1 MPASRSRTL
10 RWKDSLEK
18 IRDRGGA
25 IEISVDL
32 PAAAGAGSHLIWRV
46 RVLDITPD
54 RILVE
59 QPVALGRD
67 LSIRGGLEMVCGI
80 TVGQNRWMFRTRS
93 VATGGR
99 TLALAMPDRVD
110 RCQRRDFFRVGT
122 ATLAL
127 PPADCWPLLDP
138 LSTVSAEVAN
148 QALIA
153 DGGDFDPEAPI
164 LLPEVGPKF
173 KARLVN
179 IGGGGAGIVVGK
191 DEASFLDRA
200 RLLWVRLDL
209 TPQLRAPIAI
219 AARVAHTHL
228 DSAQNLYAGLAFEFS
243 HHPAYRQFV
252 VDQISRYVDEVTAAQ
267 TSSAPV
273 RQIG

>member
-10 RWKDSLEK
+10 RWKDSLQK

-32 PAAAGAGSHLIWRV
+32 PAAEGGSHLIWRV
-46 RVLDITPD
+46 RVLEITPD

-59 QPVALGRD
+59 QPMALGRD
-67 LSIRGGLEMVCGI
+67 LSIRSGLEMVCGI
-80 TVGQNRWMFRTRS
+80 TVGQNRWMFRTQS
-93 VATGGR
+93 VATDGR
-99 TLALAMPDRVD
+99 TLALAMPERVD

-122 ATLAL
+122 ASLAL
-127 PPADCWPLLDP
+127 APADCWPLLDP
-138 LSTVSAEVAN
+138 MSAVSAEVAG
-148 QALIA
+148 QAMVA
-153 DGGDFDPEAPI
+153 EGGGCDAEAPI

-179 IGGGGAGIVVGK
+179 IGGGGAGIILGRE
-191 DEASFLDRA
+191 DASAIDRA

-209 TPQLRAPIAI
+209 TPQLSAPIGI

-228 DSAQNLYAGLAFEFS
+228 DSCQNLYAGLAFEFA
-243 HHPAYRQFV
+243 HHPSYRQFV
-252 VDQISRYVDEVTAAQ
+252 VDQICRYVELV
-267 TSSAPV
+267 SAGQGV
-273 RQIG
+273 CGGGIRRAG